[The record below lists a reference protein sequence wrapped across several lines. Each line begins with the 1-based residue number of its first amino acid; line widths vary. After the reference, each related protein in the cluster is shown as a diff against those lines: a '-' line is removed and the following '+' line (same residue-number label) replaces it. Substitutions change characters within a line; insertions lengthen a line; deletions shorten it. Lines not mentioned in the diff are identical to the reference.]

1 MFDLTMDALRRAY
14 RSRRYT
20 PVDVVLHVLERI
32 ESESSGNVWISLVPR
47 EAILRYAEAL
57 EGRNSD
63 ELPLY
68 GVPFAV
74 KDNIDLAGVPTTAG
88 CPAFSFVP
96 ERSAT
101 VVQRLIDAGAIPIGK
116 TNLDQ
121 FATGLVGTRS
131 PYGACA
137 NAFDPSYIS
146 GGSSSGS
153 AVAVARGFVSFA
165 LGTDT
170 AGSGR
175 VPAGFNN
182 IVGLKPSRG
191 RLSTYGVVPACRSL
205 DCVSMFALTNDD
217 AECVLRAAEAFDDH
231 DEYSR
236 DFSLTTE
243 PACRAADGTV
253 RIGVPRASQLEFF
266 GDEGYAAAF
275 VDAIDRVRA
284 LGWQV
289 VEIDFAPF
297 ADAAR
302 LLYDGPWLAERYVA
316 LEQFLFDHADAFHP
330 VTRAIVQRGADGSAA
345 QAFAA
350 QYRLKQ
356 LERRTQAAWNEID
369 VLMVPTAPSIYS
381 IADVEADPVALN
393 SRLGTYTNFVNLL
406 DLAAV
411 AVPVGFRSDGMPFGI
426 TLIGPCAADR
436 TLLRYADRV
445 HRASVER
452 LGATRFAFPPPNEPA
467 TLPRGHVAVVVCG
480 AHMNGLPL
488 NHQLTDRRAVLVRAT
503 RTAPTYRF
511 YALPGGPPKRPG
523 LVRVKEGG
531 SPIDV
536 EVWAVPQHAFGSFVD
551 GIPSPLGIGKIELE
565 DGSLVSGFLCEP
577 IAIEGA
583 EEITALGS
591 WRTYVASLRSG

>member
-1 MFDLTMDALRRAY
+1 MLDLTIDALRRAY
-14 RSRRYT
+14 RARRYT
-20 PVDVVLHVLERI
+20 PVDVVLHVMERI
-32 ESESSGNVWISLVPR
+32 ESEPSGNVWISLVPR
-47 EAILRYAEAL
+47 EVILRYAEAL
-57 EGRNSD
+57 EGRSLE

-96 ERSAT
+96 DRSAP

-131 PYGACA
+131 PYGACS
-137 NAFDPSYIS
+137 NAFDPAYIS

-153 AVAVARGFVSFA
+153 AVAVASGVVSFA

-191 RLSTYGVVPACRSL
+191 RLSTRGVVPACRSL
-205 DCVSMFALTNDD
+205 DCVSVFALTNDD
-217 AECVLRAAEAFDDH
+217 AESVLRVAEAFDEH

-236 DFSLTTE
+236 DFSSIAE
-243 PACRAADGTV
+243 PACRAADGSV
-253 RIGVPRASQLEFF
+253 RIGVPRAAQLEFF
-266 GDEGYAAAF
+266 GDTGYAAAF
-275 VDAIDRVRA
+275 DDAIERVRA
-284 LGWQV
+284 IGWQV
-289 VEIDFAPF
+289 VEIDFDPF
-297 ADAAR
+297 AEAAR
-302 LLYDGPWLAERYVA
+302 LLYEGPWLAERYVA
-316 LEQFLFDHADAFHP
+316 LERFLLDHADAFHP

-350 QYRLKQ
+350 HYRLKQ
-356 LERRTQAAWNEID
+356 LERRTQAAWNEVD

-381 IADVEADPVALN
+381 IADVEADPIALN

-406 DLAAV
+406 DLSAV
-411 AVPVGFRSDGMPFGI
+411 AVPAGFRSDGLPFGV

-436 TLLRYADRV
+436 MLLRYADRL

-452 LGATRFAFPPPNEPA
+452 LGATRFAFPPPSNESA
-467 TLPRGHVAVVVCG
+467 LPRGHVGVVVCG
-480 AHMNGLPL
+480 AHMSGLPL
-488 NHQLTDRRAVLVRAT
+488 NHQLTDRRAVPIRAT
-503 RTAPTYRF
+503 RTAAKYRF

-531 SPIDV
+531 SAIDV
-536 EVWAVPQHAFGSFVD
+536 EVWAVPEHAFGTFVD
-551 GIPSPLGIGKIELE
+551 GIPSPLGIGKVELE

-591 WRTYVASLRSG
+591 WRTYVASLRTD